1 MKTYCKEN
9 KVRFEY
15 KTNDGFV
22 GSWLIP
28 YRAGMERNM
37 ATGELISIPIKE
49 IGKKLRRILYKNRDK
64 ISREYGYDKKL
75 VALCGGVGSDCFW
88 MIFKACGYDVK
99 HVACGKMYDVWNI
112 VKI

>member
-49 IGKKLRRILYKNRDK
+49 IGKKRVYYQFICHPNGDIEFGQHIKTEFLKSKR
-64 ISREYGYDKKL
+64 
-75 VALCGGVGSDCFW
+75 V
-88 MIFKACGYDVK
+88 
-99 HVACGKMYDVWNI
+99 
-112 VKI
+112 